1 MTNPGNLPADTRS
14 IHLQRMLPN
23 EVVPYRS
30 GATVWWSNIK
40 REGEW
45 ILPRIFRVFT
55 FMGNAELDLRH
66 AKMGEGLSEIEMR
79 CILGNV
85 EILVPTDIHLECD
98 IDGLGRSFEVVRIGE
113 VLPPDPDAPTLRV
126 SGSAYLSSVTVKIM
140 GKVGPGWKDKLKAG
154 WQQFNS
160 SR

>member
-1 MTNPGNLPADTRS
+1 MTNPGNLPADPRS
-14 IHLQRMLPN
+14 IHMQRQLPN

-55 FMGNAELDLRH
+55 FMGNAELDVTN

-85 EILVPTDIHLECD
+85 EILVPPDIHLECD
-98 IDGLGRSFEVVRIGE
+98 IDGLGRSFEVIRVGE

-126 SGSAYLSSVTVKIM
+126 SGSAYLGSVTVKIM
-140 GKVGPGWKDKLKAG
+140 GKVGPGWKDRLKAG
-154 WQQFNS
+154 WQQLNS